1 MKVYYNHRI
10 SAICRKK
17 FPEKHLK
24 LSFVNPEDE
33 KEPEITAKVCE
44 ILDSE
49 KLEGLGWKAEV
60 SIGEGMK
67 RAIQIM
73 AGGE

>member
-1 MKVYYNHRI
+1 M
-10 SAICRKK
+10 
-17 FPEKHLK
+17 
-24 LSFVNPEDE
+24 NPEDE